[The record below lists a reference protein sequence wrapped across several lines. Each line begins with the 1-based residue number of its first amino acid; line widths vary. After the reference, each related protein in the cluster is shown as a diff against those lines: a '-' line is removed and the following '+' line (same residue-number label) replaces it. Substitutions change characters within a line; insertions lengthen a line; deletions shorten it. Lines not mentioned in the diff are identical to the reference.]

1 MLSVSFSGEPY
12 RSKSNLANVH
22 EQHSPVGTLTVAVTF
37 VYSPFW
43 QVISL
48 TSGIGIIILA
58 DEN

>member
-1 MLSVSFSGEPY
+1 M
-12 RSKSNLANVH
+12 
-22 EQHSPVGTLTVAVTF
+22 TVAVTF